1 MTRRR
6 ITFRQ
11 LETFAVVARQ
21 RSFSRA
27 AAELHLTQPAVS
39 LQIRQIAETLGL
51 PLFEQHGREATLTAA
66 GQEMLR
72 TVRELDDVWNRFE
85 SAIADLKGL
94 RKGSLRLA
102 VVTTAK
108 SFMPR
113 MVGEFSGRYPEIAIE
128 LEIADRERVL
138 ERLRNNLDDLYVM
151 VYPPDDVEVISHPF
165 LDNQLVVVAPTGHWA
180 AGRQI
185 DLADIAGERF
195 ILREVGSGSRLTVNA
210 HLVASGVKLDV
221 RMSVNSNEA
230 IRDLVASGVGLAV
243 LSSHALAANPAADGL
258 CVLDVRGF
266 PLRRPWRIVH
276 LKQKVLSLPAQAF
289 LEQVLAYAVRLS
301 REG

>member
-11 LETFAVVARQ
+11 LETFAVVARH

-108 SFMPR
+108 
-113 MVGEFSGRYPEIAIE
+113 
-128 LEIADRERVL
+128 
-138 ERLRNNLDDLYVM
+138 
-151 VYPPDDVEVISHPF
+151 
-165 LDNQLVVVAPTGHWA
+165 
-180 AGRQI
+180 
-185 DLADIAGERF
+185 
-195 ILREVGSGSRLTVNA
+195 
-210 HLVASGVKLDV
+210 
-221 RMSVNSNEA
+221 
-230 IRDLVASGVGLAV
+230 
-243 LSSHALAANPAADGL
+243 
-258 CVLDVRGF
+258 
-266 PLRRPWRIVH
+266 
-276 LKQKVLSLPAQAF
+276 
-289 LEQVLAYAVRLS
+289 
-301 REG
+301 